1 MTMARPLTMTW
12 CVQGTFEV
20 RALQPVNYV
29 IEEMD
34 GLLNPANK
42 VGIHFLPA
50 RCAPCRLTA
59 ILANRKGASSCQLDC
74 YI

>member
-1 MTMARPLTMTW
+1 MALLS
-12 CVQGTFEV
+12 CLQGTFEV

-42 VGIHFLPA
+42 VGYCCL
-50 RCAPCRLTA
+50 
-59 ILANRKGASSCQLDC
+59 SVLDAWVP
-74 YI
+74 